1 MLKKKKTPVKAFK
14 KTGRRYEESIRL
26 KIIDEIQSSGISMR
40 KASRDFGIN
49 RRTLDSW
56 LSEYKFTNL
65 KQIEIDLS
73 RMPEIENEKADQK
86 LLKKQVLELTRA
98 LGKAKLKI
106 SSLEE
111 LIVVTEERLK
121 VKITKKA
128 GTRQSK
134 E

>member
-1 MLKKKKTPVKAFK
+1 MLKKKKTPVKAFQ
-14 KTGRRYEESIRL
+14 KTGTRYDESIRL
-26 KIIDEIQSSGISMR
+26 KILDEIQSSGMSMR
-40 KASRDFGIN
+40 KASRDFGIH

-73 RMPEIENEKADQK
+73 RMPEIEDEKGNQK

-98 LGKAKLKI
+98 LEKAKLKI

-111 LIVVTEERLK
+111 LIEVTEEQLK
-121 VKITKKA
+121 VKIAKKA
-128 GTRQSK
+128 GTKQSK

>member
-1 MLKKKKTPVKAFK
+1 MLKKKKTPLKSFK
-14 KTGRRYEESIRL
+14 KTGRRYDESIRL

-56 LSEYKFTNL
+56 LSDYKFANL

-73 RMPEIENEKADQK
+73 RMPEIEDEKGNQK

-98 LGKAKLKI
+98 LEKAKLKI

-111 LIVVTEERLK
+111 LIEVTEEQLK
-121 VKITKKA
+121 VKIAKKA